1 MLVLTRKK
9 GESIMIGDQIE
20 VIVLSTEGDTVKLGI
35 QAPKQVQVYR
45 KEIYASIQQSNREAT
60 QSILLPQKIGEIFRK
75 QSKSGDNE
83 RKE

>member
-45 KEIYASIQQSNREAT
+45 KEIYASIQQSNREASQT
-60 QSILLPQKIGEIFRK
+60 VLLPMQLGEIFRK
-75 QSKSGDNE
+75 QSKTDDIE